1 MSDSGTPDARKSR
14 HHEVLDA
21 QRRTSQA
28 EGEDPDD
35 AGGHE
40 VLDAGGRPSQA
51 EGEDED

>member
-1 MSDSGTPDARKSR
+1 MSDSIAPDPRKSR
-14 HHEVLDA
+14 RHEVLDA
-21 QRRTSQA
+21 ERRPSQA